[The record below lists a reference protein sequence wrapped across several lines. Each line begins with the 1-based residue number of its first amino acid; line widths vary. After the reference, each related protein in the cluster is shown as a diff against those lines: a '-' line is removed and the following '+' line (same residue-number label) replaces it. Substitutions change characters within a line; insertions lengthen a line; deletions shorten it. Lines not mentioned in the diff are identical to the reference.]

1 MEVSDNSVENVTNE
15 FYKLKNKYETEINL
29 NKKKIINNPNL
40 SSKEKRTEFKN
51 LKPKCVNCKR
61 PGGTIFSIKYYPEN
75 LLKDQYKD
83 EYRELKAVC
92 GIIADPCNL
101 NISLQIGKC
110 QLLPEILKEI
120 EKEIKDYKNEIIDTK
135 NKLLFGYITTEKA
148 VQQFD
153 DIKDYVS
160 HFTSLLENYIKVYF
174 DIVDN
179 SEKKREL
186 NEDIEKSYD
195 FIRQIKECI
204 VKFNETDNNQ
214 YVRDAV
220 NIYSTS
226 VKPLFEK
233 INKLTYKENAVFY
246 NEDTN
251 TYHLIQNKYSIKS
264 LEYCGDNKVI
274 KYDVG
279 LKVMKAKKNI
289 IIESDSENEN
299 EEVNPSAE
307 EPTEEPTGV
316 PTIENDTVKWNTTEY
331 QSLWDKFPPKLQ
343 TALESNT
350 DWMTEFVNNC
360 FVARKNRKACSFISP
375 KDLILPPTKL
385 SNDDYDFGNKI
396 YNDYFKLQPSSYKET
411 LLKLY
416 SEKDGVRNYTMLE
429 NTLNANLAKT
439 LNFNNGFI

>member
-1 MEVSDNSVENVTNE
+1 MEISDNSVENVTNE

-29 NKKKIINNPNL
+29 NKKKIINNHNL
-40 SSKEKRTEFKN
+40 SSKEKRSEFKN

-75 LLKDQYKD
+75 LLKEQYKD

-92 GIIADPCNL
+92 GVVADPCNL

-110 QLLPEILKEI
+110 QLLPDILKEI

-135 NKLLFGYITTEKA
+135 NKLLFGYITTETA
-148 VQQFD
+148 VQEFD

-204 VKFNETDNNQ
+204 VNFNQTDNNQ

-233 INKLTYKENAVFY
+233 INKLKYKENTVFY

-264 LEYCGDNKVI
+264 LEYCGDSKVI

-289 IIESDSENEN
+289 IIESDSEDEI
-299 EEVNPSAE
+299 VKPVE
-307 EPTEEPTGV
+307 EPLEVVTGL

-331 QSLWDKFPPKLQ
+331 QNFWDKFPPKLQ

-350 DWMTEFVNNC
+350 DWMSDFVNNC
-360 FVARKNRKACSFISP
+360 FTARKNGKACSFISP
-375 KDLILPPTKL
+375 KDLILPPKKL
-385 SNDDYDFGNKI
+385 SDDEYDFGNKI
-396 YNDYFKLQPSSYKET
+396 YNDYFKIQPPSYKET

-429 NTLNANLAKT
+429 NTLNSNLAKT